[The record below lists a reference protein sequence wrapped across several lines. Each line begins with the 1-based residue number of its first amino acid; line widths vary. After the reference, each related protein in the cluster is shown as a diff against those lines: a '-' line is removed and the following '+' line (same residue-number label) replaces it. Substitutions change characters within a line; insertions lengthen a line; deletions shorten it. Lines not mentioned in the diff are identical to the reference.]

1 MAQTLI
7 KLNQPITEL
16 ELDINVN
23 SLSVLWI
30 SVKDQLPKQD
40 GKVLAAYKVGSLPPC
55 YAMKVVGFAKDLES
69 VDQFDFHAINES
81 GFYSYDRDWGYVM
94 EHSITH
100 WMPLPGEPEE

>member
-16 ELDINVN
+16 ELDINAN

-69 VDQFDFHAINES
+69 VDQFDFHAINEP

>member
-7 KLNQPITEL
+7 KLNQSITEL
-16 ELDINVN
+16 ELDINAN

-69 VDQFDFHAINES
+69 VDQFDFHAINEP

-94 EHSITH
+94 EHGITH